1 MFTFTDMAVDYS
13 VDELDDLTDRKVA
26 PEGIDGD
33 RLARIIRA
41 RRGTARATGQ
51 ADPYAQVENIANV
64 VVWDGTRQGTPRTG
78 SNRRMAAVGEA
89 RTRADGAVITVSE
102 TGVRQFSYGLE
113 EDRPWRVAVAG
124 FEFRGPGAPG
134 NRK

>member
-1 MFTFTDMAVDYS
+1 MFTFTDMAFGYS

-51 ADPYAQVENIANV
+51 VDPFPTLAA
-64 VVWDGTRQGTPRTG
+64 TG
-78 SNRRMAAVGEA
+78 ERIDTGATVRYEYSGNRRMAAVGGTGAAGLFEETYVTDDEHVFTWVLGEGNA
-89 RTRADGAVITVSE
+89 RF
-102 TGVRQFSYGLE
+102 VR
-113 EDRPWRVAVAG
+113 
-124 FEFRGPGAPG
+124 RG
-134 NRK
+134 R